1 MDQLDGVRLQP
12 VPRVARRYWIE
23 RSCPRCHAAQGRD
36 CVLAVGTDAGKVRRF
51 PHDERL
57 QPIVDER
64 KAQQAARTQPEGKH
78 SKPGQLLHE
87 QVARRYWIKRNCPR
101 CQAEA
106 GSNCVKDAQ
115 TGTGVVSRIAHDER
129 LEPILAERKAKAE
142 RQRLAPG
149 ACDIACPDCARLA
162 GERCAS
168 PSGGV
173 HRSRVEGAQKAGQEM
188 LRSEPEPGPVD

>member
-1 MDQLDGVRLQP
+1 MRLP
-12 VPRVARRYWIE
+12 PFPRVARRYWIE
-23 RSCPRCHAAQGRD
+23 RSCPRCHAAQGKD
-36 CVLAVGTDAGKVRRF
+36 CVLAEGTDAGKVRKSPR
-51 PHDERL
+51 DERL

-87 QVARRYWIKRNCPR
+87 QVARRYWIKRSCPR
-101 CQAEA
+101 CQAGA
-106 GSNCVKDAQ
+106 GNNCVKNAR
-115 TGTGVVSRIAHDER
+115 TGTGAVSKSPHDER
-129 LEPILAERKAKAE
+129 LGLILAERKAKAE

-149 ACDIACPDCARLA
+149 AYDIACPDCARPA

-173 HRSRVEGAQKAGQEM
+173 RRSRVERAQKASREM
-188 LRSEPEPGPVD
+188 LRSEPEAEPGLVD